1 MTENATVKKF
11 YDWVEIKSSIKFYPF
26 YLALFLVICSVV
38 FVWPRYD
45 LINTHSVAWNTVIIK
60 SKDLTNSLT
69 YIPSGSWLAKKVFR
83 LTVPVIMKVTHL
95 TPIGIFI
102 LQSILG
108 YLLIVFSY
116 KLCYRILKD
125 SVSSTFIAA
134 GIIFLYFGRASF
146 YDFFC
151 CWFDGFAY
159 FFIIMAFFCRNS
171 IGIFLFS
178 TLAAWTDERAFIA
191 LSIVFLFHQIINI
204 SKSPIKLKHLIA
216 LNNKSI
222 AVIFAMAFY
231 LIIRLFLQINYGM
244 HTPTGGVGLAMLKVT
259 LPVLTIGIW
268 TFLEGFWLL
277 LIVTCFFII
286 KNKEY
291 VFFVVVLIILSVFF
305 VVSGC
310 VTDITR
316 SGSYLVP
323 FIFVLII
330 YLNKK
335 IQLYELRRLFLICF
349 IITFLF
355 PSVFVGADWK
365 MTAWFQSSLIILLF
379 RHMIDYLINNN
390 ILH

>member
-191 LSIVFLFHQIINI
+191 LSIVFLFHQIIDI

-216 LNNKSI
+216 LNNKSL

-231 LIIRLFLQINYGM
+231 LILRLFLQIKYGM

-259 LPVLTIGIW
+259 LPVLTFGIW

-277 LIVTCFFII
+277 LIVTCFLII

-291 VFFVVVLIILSVFF
+291 VFFVVVLIVLSVFF
-305 VVSGC
+305 LVSGC

-323 FIFVLII
+323 VIFVLMI
-330 YLNKK
+330 YLKK
-335 IQLYELRRLFLICF
+335 NLQPFELRFLLLICLIFSFLSPPCMVCPDWRINDWFPSSTIILFLRY
-349 IITFLF
+349 IIDHLNT
-355 PSVFVGADWK
+355 
-365 MTAWFQSSLIILLF
+365 
-379 RHMIDYLINNN
+379 NN
-390 ILH
+390 IMH